1 MYRAHASRG
10 VINLAHF
17 ATAGDLLHLRSFVGV
32 YSRPY
37 PVVPVSFSPTALIRD
52 FGRC

>member
-17 ATAGDLLHLRSFVGV
+17 ATAGDLLYLRSFVGV
-32 YSRPY
+32 Y
-37 PVVPVSFSPTALIRD
+37 PVVPVSFPPTALIRV